1 MPAFTIQAPD
11 GKSYT
16 VEGDNAEGA
25 LAALKKHLSGTDQG
39 AATPAPDKYQQAAQ
53 TDIAAAKASGAD
65 EGAGLTRRLAHG
77 ATLGADSTILAGLET
92 PLEMIKRGTL
102 NPVEGYN
109 YAKAREDQ
117 IMQDARKNTG
127 ALGTA
132 AEILGGGVS
141 GGGLASGGVTTAR
154 MLPQGAGFLKRAL
167 SSAADSALL
176 GGFSGAM
183 EGNGLQERA
192 KNAATGAFSGAAV
205 GGALPIAG
213 ALLHGVSAPIFAYLS
228 AQSDPTA
235 FAQSQVAR
243 AIHESG
249 VSPDELSLRTV
260 QAGNEGQP
268 QFTLADA
275 LGNPGQRMLSTIAR
289 APGAGRTAVVDAMQS
304 RQGDQGRRLATAFR
318 DAFEAPNTAE
328 KTRAAMVDNAN
339 FEAAHNYAPVK
350 RETAPIDVSNPVA
363 IANRAISPAA
373 DRLALGQGAAPT
385 DLAAR
390 SGIESGE
397 AALRDPIGS
406 ALKEARSYLAAP
418 TITSSNVN
426 QAFRAKTNIDQM
438 IKGATEKGQGA
449 LVSELMPIRDAL
461 DEALAKTSSN
471 YAAAR
476 DAYRV
481 AQKRINALDLG
492 KELGGKPGRPEDAI
506 AQFSLLSPE
515 EQQAFRV
522 GYADPYVRDVQN
534 AAFGTDK
541 SRSLTPDAVKQEF
554 NAFAA
559 PGRADLL
566 QRQIGR
572 EQTMFETR
580 NTALGGSKTADN
592 LNDHAAM
599 SVDPHLIGQIVS
611 GNWHG
616 ALRTAV
622 AAGHNALTGN
632 TPAVRQEVARIL
644 LQNGSNVSPAALR
657 QMVDRTVQ
665 RLQFV
670 QNLARGLGRGVT
682 GGLAIAA
689 PGQLRSQ

>member
-1 MPAFTIQAPD
+1 MTITVTAPNGATVEFPD
-11 GKSYT
+11 GT
-16 VEGDNAEGA
+16 DHATINGVMTQNFHPDNT
-25 LAALKKHLSGTDQG
+25 AA
-39 AATPAPDKYQQAAQ
+39 APDKYQQAAQ
-53 TDIAAAKASGAD
+53 ADIAAANASGAD
-65 EGAGLTRRLAHG
+65 EGAGFTRRLAHG

-92 PLEMIKRGTL
+92 PLEMIKRGTF
-102 NPVEGYN
+102 NPLEGYN

-213 ALLHGVSAPIFAYLS
+213 TLLHGVSAPIFAHFS
-228 AQSDPTA
+228 AKGDPVGY
-235 FAQSQVAR
+235 AQSQVAR

-289 APGAGRTAVVDAMQS
+289 APGPGRTAVVDALEA
-304 RQGDQGRRLATAFR
+304 RQAGQGRRVAGALSEGFQSPQTAAQTR
-318 DAFEAPNTAE
+318 DAMTAARDTAADAEYGAVRNGAGQVDVVPAINNIDRTIGTGSGQTLEAPNDSIEGVLRPFRERLARVNPDDFEAIQRIRSDMADVAQNARQSGYGNRARLIGNAVRELDTAME
-328 KTRAAMVDNAN
+328 AASPGYRAANAN
-339 FEAAHNYAPVK
+339 FRQASQN
-350 RETAPIDVSNPVA
+350 IDA
-363 IANRAISPAA
+363 I
-373 DRLALGQGAAPT
+373 GQGRAAAMRGRPE
-385 DLAAR
+385 D
-390 SGIESGE
+390 
-397 AALRDPIGS
+397 
-406 ALKEARSYLAAP
+406 
-418 TITSSNVN
+418 TIPAFQGLVPEGQ
-426 QAFRAKTNIDQM
+426 QAFRA
-438 IKGATEKGQGA
+438 
-449 LVSELMPIRDAL
+449 
-461 DEALAKTSSN
+461 
-471 YAAAR
+471 
-476 DAYRV
+476 
-481 AQKRINALDLG
+481 
-492 KELGGKPGRPEDAI
+492 
-506 AQFSLLSPE
+506 
-515 EQQAFRV
+515 
-522 GYADPYVRDVQN
+522 GYADPLIEQAQS
-534 AAFGTDK
+534 AAFGANK
-541 SRSLTPDAVKQEF
+541 ARPLTSDAFRDE
-554 NAFAA
+554 AAAIA
-559 PGRADLL
+559 PGNDMM
-566 QRQIGR
+566 QRRLGR
-572 EQTMFETR
+572 EMTMFETR
-580 NTALGGSKTADN
+580 NAALGGSKTADN